1 MIFIEETYPGDNRV
15 VIQVEGQLTHETLPI
30 LKRVC
35 QKHQQSL
42 SEKDISID
50 LNGLTH
56 IGRESKAYLREI
68 REWVLLADLPEF
80 LRLELFPE
88 YPHLPDDGK

>member
-1 MIFIEETYPGDNRV
+1 MIFIEEKYPTDNRV

-30 LKRVC
+30 LREVC
-35 QKHQQSL
+35 LKHQVSL
-42 SEKDISID
+42 PSVEVALD

-56 IGRESKAYLREI
+56 IGREAKVFLREL
-68 REWVLLADLPEF
+68 REWVLLVDLPEF

-88 YPHLPDDGK
+88 LPPSPE